1 MASLKSKRFIS
12 RPMKKRI
19 SRSMKTALWV
29 TAALIAWSCSAFS
42 KTATPILARAITWNT
57 APSPP
62 STSTAS
68 CTAPQ
73 RNFRNSQQEFLVS
86 SSCFPANQK
95 QETRN
100 QQLRQ
105 SMTLANHHNLRHFNK
120 RVTDRARS
128 ETMKSVLAFT
138 AGFLLLV
145 AMPFLV
151 TAQAPL
157 NNVILG
163 HSGGAGSLNILR
175 RIMER
180 DKIWEKY
187 GLNVKSVY
195 FNSGTVLIQAMAG
208 GNIVGSES
216 EVPGMVNLA
225 VAGVADLKIVTVTIN
240 RIEHVFVVRKNIAK
254 PEDLK
259 GKRLA
264 VSRIG
269 SASDTITR
277 MVLRSWKVDPD
288 KETTLLQSGNTP
300 TRMTALAAG
309 HVDGALV
316 SPESVYKML
325 ASGCCRV
332 MADLEGIYVFRTRP
346 KAVFSALEVED
357 IKDPAVQKD
366 VYERSLK
373 SIREF
378 PLPEPNGI
386 QSVLDSLPH
395 PNARNV
401 KPASVMDS
409 SILEEIKKSGF
420 IDKLY
425 GRAG

>member
-1 MASLKSKRFIS
+1 LFLWIAS
-12 RPMKKRI
+12 P
-19 SRSMKTALWV
+19 
-29 TAALIAWSCSAFS
+29 
-42 KTATPILARAITWNT
+42 
-57 APSPP
+57 
-62 STSTAS
+62 AS
-68 CTAPQ
+68 V
-73 RNFRNSQQEFLVS
+73 R
-86 SSCFPANQK
+86 
-95 QETRN
+95 
-100 QQLRQ
+100 
-105 SMTLANHHNLRHFNK
+105 
-120 RVTDRARS
+120 
-128 ETMKSVLAFT
+128 
-138 AGFLLLV
+138 
-145 AMPFLV
+145 
-151 TAQAPL
+151 AQAPL

-163 HSGGAGSLNILR
+163 HSGGAGSLNVLR
-175 RIMER
+175 RIIEH

-216 EVPGMVNLA
+216 EVPGMLNLA
-225 VAGVADLKIVTVTIN
+225 VSGVADLKIVTVTIN

-254 PEDLK
+254 REDLR

-277 MVLRSWKVDPD
+277 MVLRSWKIDPD
-288 KETTLLQSGNTP
+288 KETILLQSGNTP

-316 SPESVYKML
+316 SPESVHKL
-325 ASGCCRV
+325 VASGCCRILADLADLPMDYARYGYAFPASYIKTQREILRRLL
-332 MADLEGIYVFRTRP
+332 MAYLEGIYIFRTRP
-346 KAVFSALEVED
+346 KAVYWALEEED

-366 VYERSLK
+366 VYERALK
-373 SIREF
+373 SVREF
-378 PLPEPNGI
+378 PVPEPNGI

-395 PNARNV
+395 PNAHNV
-401 KPASVMDS
+401 KPASVMDT

>member
-1 MASLKSKRFIS
+1 
-12 RPMKKRI
+12 
-19 SRSMKTALWV
+19 MKT
-29 TAALIAWSCSAFS
+29 
-42 KTATPILARAITWNT
+42 
-57 APSPP
+57 
-62 STSTAS
+62 
-68 CTAPQ
+68 
-73 RNFRNSQQEFLVS
+73 
-86 SSCFPANQK
+86 
-95 QETRN
+95 
-100 QQLRQ
+100 
-105 SMTLANHHNLRHFNK
+105 
-120 RVTDRARS
+120 
-128 ETMKSVLAFT
+128 VLAL
-138 AGFLLLV
+138 FLGL
-145 AMPFLV
+145 FLWLSSPSDLM
-151 TAQAPL
+151 AQAPL

-175 RIMER
+175 RIMQH

-208 GNIVGSES
+208 GNIAGSES
-216 EVPGMVNLA
+216 EVPGMLNLA
-225 VAGVADLKIVTVTIN
+225 VAGIADVKVITVTIN

-269 SASDTITR
+269 SASDTVTR
-277 MVLRSWKVDPD
+277 MVLRSWKIDPD
-288 KETTLLQSGNTP
+288 KETILLQSGNTP
-300 TRMTALAAG
+300 TRMTALASG

-316 SPESVYKML
+316 SPESVYKMI

-332 MADLEGIYVFRTRP
+332 LADLADLPGDYARYGYAFPVSFIKTQRETLRRLLMAYIEGIYVFRTRP
-346 KAVFSALEVED
+346 TAVYSALAEED

-373 SIREF
+373 SVREF
-378 PLPEPNGI
+378 PIPEPNGI

-401 KPASVMDS
+401 KPASVMDP
-409 SILEEIKKSGF
+409 SIMEEIKKSGF

-425 GRAG
+425 GRTG

>member
-1 MASLKSKRFIS
+1 MKRLFFLGL
-12 RPMKKRI
+12 
-19 SRSMKTALWV
+19 ALW
-29 TAALIAWSCSAFS
+29 LSS
-42 KTATPILARAITWNT
+42 
-57 APSPP
+57 PSD
-62 STSTAS
+62 
-68 CTAPQ
+68 
-73 RNFRNSQQEFLVS
+73 L
-86 SSCFPANQK
+86 
-95 QETRN
+95 
-100 QQLRQ
+100 
-105 SMTLANHHNLRHFNK
+105 M
-120 RVTDRARS
+120 
-128 ETMKSVLAFT
+128 
-138 AGFLLLV
+138 
-145 AMPFLV
+145 
-151 TAQAPL
+151 AQAPL

-175 RIMER
+175 RIMQH

-208 GNIVGSES
+208 GNIAGSES
-216 EVPGMVNLA
+216 EVPGMLNLA
-225 VAGVADLKIVTVTIN
+225 VAGIADVKVITVTIN

-269 SASDTITR
+269 SASDTVTR
-277 MVLRSWKVDPD
+277 MVLRSWKIDPD
-288 KETTLLQSGNTP
+288 KETILLQSGNTP
-300 TRMTALAAG
+300 TRMTALASG

-316 SPESVYKML
+316 SPESVYKMI

-332 MADLEGIYVFRTRP
+332 LADLADLPGDYARYGYAFPVSFIKTQRETLRRLLMAYIEGIYVFRTRP
-346 KAVFSALEVED
+346 TAVYSALAEED

-373 SIREF
+373 SVREF
-378 PLPEPNGI
+378 PIPEPNGI

-401 KPASVMDS
+401 KPASVMDP
-409 SILEEIKKSGF
+409 SIMEEIKKSGF

-425 GRAG
+425 GRTS